1 MDLSEAFDTINP
13 ELLIAK
19 LHPYGFSTEAHKV
32 LLSYVQ
38 ERWQR
43 VKINTTFS
51 SSTRLLQGVPKDQF
65 LVPCCLKFTAMI
77 YFLQETK
84 LIFITLQMTQLH
96 TFVIQN

>member
-1 MDLSEAFDTINP
+1 MDLSKAFDTIIP
-13 ELLIAK
+13 ELPIAK
-19 LHPYGFSTEAHKV
+19 LDAYGFSTEAHKV

-65 LVPCCLKFTAMI
+65 FVPCCLKFTAMI
-77 YFLQETK
+77 YFWQ
-84 LIFITLQMTQLH
+84 
-96 TFVIQN
+96 

>member
-1 MDLSEAFDTINP
+1 MDLSKAFDTIIP

-19 LHPYGFSTEAHKV
+19 LHPYGFPAEAHKV

-43 VKINTTFS
+43 IKINTIFS

-65 LVPCCLKFTAMI
+65 FVPCCLKFTAMI
-77 YFLQETK
+77 YFLQ
-84 LIFITLQMTQLH
+84 
-96 TFVIQN
+96 